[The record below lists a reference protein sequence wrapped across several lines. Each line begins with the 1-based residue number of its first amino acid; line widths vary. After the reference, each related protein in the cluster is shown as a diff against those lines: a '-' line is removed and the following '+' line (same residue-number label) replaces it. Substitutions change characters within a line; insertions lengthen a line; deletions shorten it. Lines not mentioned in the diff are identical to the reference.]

1 MTCQILGLFAILF
14 TVGATVM
21 HLFTKM
27 RRPEELSEGAVFSRP
42 FSIFTSLT
50 FRTIINQTLLVLV
63 LPVIISGFADLS
75 TITICITRVVP
86 FEAALALGT
95 GLLFLYTIS
104 NAASGLAILLSIRD
118 VRSPQKGGGGGRREV
133 ERWSTESDR
142 KAQLSR
148 WEDMDE
154 KELA

>member
-1 MTCQILGLFAILF
+1 
-14 TVGATVM
+14 M

-50 FRTIINQTLLVLV
+50 FRTITNQTLLVLV

-75 TITICITRVVP
+75 AITICITRVVP

-95 GLLFLYTIS
+95 GLLFLYTVS

-118 VRSPQKGGGGGRREV
+118 VRSPQKGGGRREV
-133 ERWSTESDR
+133 ERWGNESDR
-142 KAQLSR
+142 KAQLAR
-148 WEDMDE
+148 WEDVDE